1 MNYKLNETEMFADI
15 TDGTAIIINSVTG
28 IYYGMNG
35 YGTSLFENLLA
46 GSSVEDIVAAAQ
58 RIPGYTEEMKSHIDV
73 FLKTLVD
80 YHIVIP
86 AEVSSREAVLDS
98 EAAVADGFVPVCNEY
113 RDVQE
118 LLFADPIH
126 EVEED
131 KGWVPEK

>member
-46 GSSVEDIVAAAQ
+46 
-58 RIPGYTEEMKSHIDV
+58 EEMKSHIDV

>member
-15 TDGTAIIINSVTG
+15 TDGIAIIINSVTG

-46 GSSVEDIVAAAQ
+46 GSSVEDIVASAQ
-58 RIPGYTEEMKSHIDV
+58 RIPGYTEEMKSHIEV

-80 YHIVIP
+80 CHIVIP
-86 AEVSSREAVLDS
+86 ADASSREAVLDS
-98 EAAVADGFVPVCNEY
+98 GAAVADGFVPVCNEY
-113 RDVQE
+113 SDVQE

>member
-58 RIPGYTEEMKSHIDV
+58 RIPGYTEEMNRMLEANPGMKSRFPYIFHFD
-73 FLKTLVD
+73 D
-80 YHIVIP
+80 YTP
-86 AEVSSREAVLDS
+86 KE
-98 EAAVADGFVPVCNEY
+98 
-113 RDVQE
+113 
-118 LLFADPIH
+118 
-126 EVEED
+126 
-131 KGWVPEK
+131 